1 MPRITVFAD
10 TKHLK
15 KRHQNTV
22 LDGYARYEAY
32 CHYWLIVWFPQI
44 LVSPNRNSSA

>member
-32 CHYWLIVWFPQI
+32 CHPWLIVYKNI
-44 LVSPNRNSSA
+44 